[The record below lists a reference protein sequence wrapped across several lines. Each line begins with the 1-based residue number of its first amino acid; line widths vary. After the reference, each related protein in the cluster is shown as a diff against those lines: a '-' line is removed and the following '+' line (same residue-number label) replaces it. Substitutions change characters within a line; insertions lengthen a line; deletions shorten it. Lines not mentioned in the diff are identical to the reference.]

1 MPELVIQGLPAG
13 LVQEVGAGPRPTLG
27 TCCMDEYPRCLGAEP
42 YFMKRSLLS
51 KPQVVVKA
59 VLLVVEPNAKSGLH
73 GLLLTSIR
81 SVSIEGQVPGPRS
94 QVPGSSC
101 EEKPDAENQT
111 FLLELSLD
119 KTAPGSQEARWPTWL
134 QPPHCDGTYGLS
146 TKSQVC
152 SL

>member
-73 GLLLTSIR
+73 GLLLISIR

-94 QVPGSSC
+94 QVPGPRSWVPSAIC
-101 EEKPDAENQT
+101 PPAPLGVLLDTCSGSKRFILRTFAYKIPEGEKEM
-111 FLLELSLD
+111 
-119 KTAPGSQEARWPTWL
+119 
-134 QPPHCDGTYGLS
+134 
-146 TKSQVC
+146 
-152 SL
+152 